1 MLKNKIKIK
10 KKEMFGKK
18 NYYSEYYMKRNTV
31 KTSSFFSFILFQFTF
46 PPLSVSPSFLDP
58 CISGPK

>member
-18 NYYSEYYMKRNTV
+18 NYYSVNSITWKE
-31 KTSSFFSFILFQFTF
+31 IQ
-46 PPLSVSPSFLDP
+46 
-58 CISGPK
+58 